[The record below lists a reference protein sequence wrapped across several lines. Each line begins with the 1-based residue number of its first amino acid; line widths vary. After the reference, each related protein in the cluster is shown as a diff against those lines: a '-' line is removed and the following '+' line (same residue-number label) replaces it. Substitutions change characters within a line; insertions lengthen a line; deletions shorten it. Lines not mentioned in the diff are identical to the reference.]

1 MKNIQLMYHLKTI
14 FNQEIIKNIALVA
27 AITAKSDWF
36 TDDRK
41 YFI

>member
-1 MKNIQLMYHLKTI
+1 MFHIKTI
-14 FNQEIIKNIALVA
+14 LNQEIIKNIALVA
-27 AITAKSDWF
+27 AIGAKYDWF

>member
-1 MKNIQLMYHLKTI
+1 MKNIQLMFHIKTI
-14 FNQEIIKNIALVA
+14 FNQKIIKYIALVA
-27 AITAKSDWF
+27 EIGAKFDCF